1 MRGAI
6 TRKPDDGN
14 QKSMEYL
21 LTDMKGVEDIDAII
35 HELKQIRRKL
45 TGKRQSLP
53 YYGRVDTLL
62 EQMHDTLRDF
72 NQTH

>member
-1 MRGAI
+1 MI
-6 TRKPDDGN
+6 CKCIVVFPYF
-14 QKSMEYL
+14 KKKEL
-21 LTDMKGVEDIDAII
+21 VII
-35 HELKQIRRKL
+35 ISRKL